1 MGFPMSRGKLNEV
14 LDEVEERLQQLA
26 IAAQHHSPHSLE
38 RKQAIGELM
47 SQLLKEGKLCRPY
60 AGGFSGY
67 YEDIYSEALE
77 NLWVYIS
84 KHIDKYDPM
93 QATALAWINM
103 LFKRRF
109 FRDAIPKVLK
119 EPSER
124 LPLAD
129 IENLQP
135 ALPEATPP
143 LSVLLREII
152 ETDPDNLF
160 KQAHVEH
167 YPNATFQAIALR
179 WLSGVSWKSIAEEF
193 DLTLST
199 VSSFYTRSLKKF
211 APKLK
216 EYCHC
221 YYS

>member
-1 MGFPMSRGKLNEV
+1 MSRGKLDEV
-14 LDEVEERLQQLA
+14 LDEGEERLQQLA
-26 IAAQHHSPHSLE
+26 IAAQRHPPHSLE
-38 RKQAIGELM
+38 RQQAIGELM
-47 SQLLKEGKLCRPY
+47 SRIVQERRLCRPY

-77 NLWVYIS
+77 NLWVYIC
-84 KHIDKYDPM
+84 KHIDKYDPT

-109 FRDAIPKVLK
+109 FRDAVPKILK
-119 EPSER
+119 EPGER

-129 IENLQP
+129 VENLQSR
-135 ALPEATPP
+135 LPEATPS
-143 LSVLLREII
+143 LSSLLREII
-152 ETDPDNLF
+152 EADPDNLF

-167 YPNATFQAIALR
+167 YPDATFQAIALY
-179 WLSGVSWKSIAEEF
+179 WLNGSSWKAIAEELG
-193 DLTLST
+193 LTLST
-199 VSSFYTRSLKKF
+199 VSSFYARSLKKF